1 MINASVKDDAVLRL
15 RKIEGQVK
23 GIQKMVEEEKYCIDI
38 VNQITAVRR
47 ALEGVG
53 LIVMKRHIESCVAES
68 IKRDKSGEK
77 VKELM
82 ETIDRFV
89 K

>member
-1 MINASVKDDAVLRL
+1 MINEKVKDETLLRL
-15 RKIEGQVK
+15 RKIEGQIK
-23 GIQKMVEEEKYCIDI
+23 GVQKMIEEEKYCIDI
-38 VNQITAVRR
+38 LNQITAVRR

-68 IKRDKSGEK
+68 IRRDKSGDK